1 MADRNRGFDPLASLF
16 EAPDPGAAS
25 LAEPEPAQPERS
37 EAAAA
42 PASAAND
49 AEGTEEPVDK
59 AAIAK
64 AVALAAAARLKDQKA
79 AEASA
84 PAEPSA
90 SDKAALARE
99 LAQEAAARVAASAA
113 PAPAPAPAAAPKPAS
128 RLDRI
133 AKRAVRPRNAL
144 EAARLAAANEEAER
158 EVAAAAVAAARKEKL
173 SARVQTLIPEWL
185 PGIGRVRVERAV
197 VADQRDVLRP
207 LWLAHRAR
215 FLKEGELERGVGAA
229 AVLHAL
235 DSVASGQLVAAF
247 VVTDASDY
255 LVWMHINLDAETG
268 RLLAAFA
275 DARSYFAAG

>member
-42 PASAAND
+42 PTSAAND

-90 SDKAALARE
+90 SDKAALARK
-99 LAQEAAARVAASAA
+99 LAQEAAARVAASA
-113 PAPAPAPAAAPKPAS
+113 APAPAPAAAPKPAS

-144 EAARLAAANEEAER
+144 EAARLAAASEEAER